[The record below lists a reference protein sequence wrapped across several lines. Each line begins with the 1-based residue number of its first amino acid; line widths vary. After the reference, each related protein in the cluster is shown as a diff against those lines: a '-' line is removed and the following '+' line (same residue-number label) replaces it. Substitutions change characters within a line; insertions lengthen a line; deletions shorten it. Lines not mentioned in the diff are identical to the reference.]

1 MSEPRQIATIIDY
14 DGLHSA
20 IRARADE
27 IGITREQIDLAAEWP
42 SGYASK
48 ILAPVP
54 FKTLGRQSLG
64 PMLAILGLKVI
75 LVEDP
80 EAMAQITESGVR
92 RVRAVRMLKPLQP
105 GLANLPEIRSMVRKE
120 LRKAMQRNGK
130 KGGTKSGASRKLNIP
145 GATRRRIA
153 KRAARIRWRRERERQ
168 AAVRCEVV

>member
-1 MSEPRQIATIIDY
+1 MTEPRTIATIIDY

-92 RVRAVRMLKPLQP
+92 RVRAGRCSKPLQP

-120 LRKAMQRNGK
+120 LHKTMQRNGR
-130 KGGTKSGASRKLNIP
+130 KGGLKSGETRLLSKAGIPRWKRRAIARKASRARW
-145 GATRRRIA
+145 GRRDLPA
-153 KRAARIRWRRERERQ
+153 DLP
-168 AAVRCEVV
+168 